1 MQVHTCL
8 LSACRWMRIDL
19 TSIYVDDQERALG
32 FYTDILGFEKKEEF
46 PDGEYR
52 WLTLVSLDEGPA
64 TTAVL

>member
-1 MQVHTCL
+1 
-8 LSACRWMRIDL
+8 MRIDL